1 MADSWNESSDR
12 WMRAERLLLKL
23 REEEEGG
30 GERGGRGGSR
40 GLVCSVLAPNSI
52 ASTTFDFPSIPVGN
66 ISLPATDGM
75 WNLRRRTR
83 TRTAQLY
90 VWFVVVAALWFVVQS
105 SMMHQIS
112 LVQENRPKAVGG
124 KHNFYDDAKGSE
136 RTLLHAAL
144 SPRPVFD
151 EAINEDEERA
161 RCKRYNL
168 QYSGSRKER
177 RRIFAGSLIADDSW
191 HAISGVALETYGEIV
206 FVDVVIL

>member
-1 MADSWNESSDR
+1 
-12 WMRAERLLLKL
+12 
-23 REEEEGG
+23 
-30 GERGGRGGSR
+30 
-40 GLVCSVLAPNSI
+40 
-52 ASTTFDFPSIPVGN
+52 
-66 ISLPATDGM
+66 M

-124 KHNFYDDAKGSE
+124 KRNFYDDAKGSE
-136 RTLLHAAL
+136 RTLFHAAL

-191 HAISGVALETYGEIV
+191 HAISGVALETYGEVVFGVLVAVAEFFDRIIYTHANITIIKVYLHSWCLSKAIV
-206 FVDVVIL
+206 HKQCTNESYDFIQHRKPRRY